1 MLRLTKNKF
10 NPDGYWS
17 NPIDKL
23 TFIPTVEDIDL
34 FDQNG
39 YDLTE
44 IEKYYSITN
53 DTSIFSHRSHRSA
66 LKQSWFIQDYTNEG
80 AHLNHSLLF
89 ERKAYNG
96 SALDQLRYWAKD
108 LPLLY
113 KIISIKP
120 KWGLDFSMDYAD
132 RDGNV
137 FELLHWEWDSF
148 SFEEINIVKSAAENI
163 IINIDWKDAASTLLR
178 RKSEWYHLDF
188 FNQSDWKCEYFGI
201 SKERFKMVIWQ

>member
-80 AHLNHSLLF
+80 AHLNHGLLF